1 MANTIPNNCI
11 ASFQHKKYAHFIGL
25 VVGIFYLALYQY
37 NITISVWASLPL
49 FLMGI
54 PHGAIET
61 QEKISHVPGLHY
73 TFLYLIFGILVFC
86 SWLIS
91 PHYTLALFLILSAF
105 HFGQSEKHYPL
116 IGLWV
121 VSGSMLFYPTETLG
135 IFSYLTGEEL
145 NARSLLMVV
154 SGSMLF
160 YPTETLGIFSYLTGE
175 ELNARSLLMVGRL
188 VAVTVVTILIIQ
200 ISTRRKEKIRALIL
214 IALIALL
221 PPVSAVAVYFFIFH
235 SLGEMAKTADQHNRM
250 PMQILK
256 LYTPAGIPALI
267 GGVIG
272 LYFFSGNLISLFVL
286 SGLAVSFIVPH
297 MCPVE
302 KLTKNLV

>member
-1 MANTIPNNCI
+1 MHSPFYIKKSILQKCTRNMANTIPNNCI
-11 ASFQHKKYAHFIGL
+11 ASLQHKKYAHFIGL

-121 VSGSMLFYPTETLG
+121 VSGP
-135 IFSYLTGEEL
+135 
-145 NARSLLMVV
+145 
-154 SGSMLF
+154 MLF

>member
-1 MANTIPNNCI
+1 MHSPFYIKKSILQKCTRNMANTIPNNCI

-121 VSGSMLFYPTETLG
+121 VSGP
-135 IFSYLTGEEL
+135 
-145 NARSLLMVV
+145 
-154 SGSMLF
+154 MLF

-200 ISTRRKEKIRALIL
+200 ISTRRKEKMRALIL

>member
-116 IGLWV
+116 IGLW
-121 VSGSMLFYPTETLG
+121 
-135 IFSYLTGEEL
+135 
-145 NARSLLMVV
+145 VV

>member
-145 NARSLLMVV
+145 NARSLLMV
-154 SGSMLF
+154 
-160 YPTETLGIFSYLTGE
+160 
-175 ELNARSLLMVGRL
+175 GRL

-272 LYFFSGNLISLFVL
+272 IYFFSGNLISLFVL

>member
-1 MANTIPNNCI
+1 MHSPFYIKKSILQKCTRNMANTIPNNCI
-11 ASFQHKKYAHFIGL
+11 ASLQHKKYAHFIGL

-145 NARSLLMVV
+145 NARSLLMV
-154 SGSMLF
+154 
-160 YPTETLGIFSYLTGE
+160 
-175 ELNARSLLMVGRL
+175 GRL

-235 SLGEMAKTADQHNRM
+235 SLGEMAKTVDQHNRM

>member
-1 MANTIPNNCI
+1 MHSPFYIKKSILQKCTRNMANTIPNNCI
-11 ASFQHKKYAHFIGL
+11 ASLQHKKYAHFIGL

-145 NARSLLMVV
+145 NARSLLMV
-154 SGSMLF
+154 
-160 YPTETLGIFSYLTGE
+160 
-175 ELNARSLLMVGRL
+175 GRL

-200 ISTRRKEKIRALIL
+200 ISTRRKEKMRALIL

-272 LYFFSGNLISLFVL
+272 YILFFRESNFFVCAFRSSRKLYSSPY
-286 SGLAVSFIVPH
+286 VS
-297 MCPVE
+297 C
-302 KLTKNLV
+302 

>member
-61 QEKISHVPGLHY
+61 QEKISHIPGLHY
-73 TFLYLIFGILVFC
+73 TFLYLVFGILVFC

-116 IGLWV
+116 IGLW
-121 VSGSMLFYPTETLG
+121 
-135 IFSYLTGEEL
+135 
-145 NARSLLMVV
+145 VV

-235 SLGEMAKTADQHNRM
+235 SLGEMAKTVDQHNRM

>member
-145 NARSLLMVV
+145 NARSLLMV
-154 SGSMLF
+154 
-160 YPTETLGIFSYLTGE
+160 
-175 ELNARSLLMVGRL
+175 GRL

-200 ISTRRKEKIRALIL
+200 ISTRRKEKMRALIL

>member
-1 MANTIPNNCI
+1 MHSPFYIKKSVLQKCTRNMANTIPNNCI
-11 ASFQHKKYAHFIGL
+11 ATLQHKKYAHFIGL

-145 NARSLLMVV
+145 NARSLL
-154 SGSMLF
+154 
-160 YPTETLGIFSYLTGE
+160 I
-175 ELNARSLLMVGRL
+175 VGRL

>member
-1 MANTIPNNCI
+1 MHSPFYIKKSILQKCTRNMANTIPNNCI

-145 NARSLLMVV
+145 NARSLLMV
-154 SGSMLF
+154 
-160 YPTETLGIFSYLTGE
+160 
-175 ELNARSLLMVGRL
+175 GRL

-200 ISTRRKEKIRALIL
+200 ISTRRKEKMRALIL

-272 LYFFSGNLISLFVL
+272 LYFFRESNFFVCAFRSSRKL
-286 SGLAVSFIVPH
+286 YSSPYVS
-297 MCPVE
+297 C
-302 KLTKNLV
+302 

>member
-1 MANTIPNNCI
+1 MHSPFYIKKSILQKCTRNMANTIPNNCI

-145 NARSLLMVV
+145 NARSLL
-154 SGSMLF
+154 
-160 YPTETLGIFSYLTGE
+160 I
-175 ELNARSLLMVGRL
+175 VGRL

>member
-121 VSGSMLFYPTETLG
+121 VSGP
-135 IFSYLTGEEL
+135 
-145 NARSLLMVV
+145 
-154 SGSMLF
+154 MLF

-200 ISTRRKEKIRALIL
+200 ISTRRKEKMRALIL

-235 SLGEMAKTADQHNRM
+235 SLGEMAKTVDQHNRM

>member
-1 MANTIPNNCI
+1 MHSPFYIKKSILQKCTRNMANTIPNNCI

-121 VSGSMLFYPTETLG
+121 VSGPMLFYPTETLG

-145 NARSLLMVV
+145 NARSLL
-154 SGSMLF
+154 
-160 YPTETLGIFSYLTGE
+160 I
-175 ELNARSLLMVGRL
+175 VGRL

>member
-1 MANTIPNNCI
+1 
-11 ASFQHKKYAHFIGL
+11 
-25 VVGIFYLALYQY
+25 
-37 NITISVWASLPL
+37 
-49 FLMGI
+49 MGI

-145 NARSLLMVV
+145 NARSLLMV
-154 SGSMLF
+154 
-160 YPTETLGIFSYLTGE
+160 
-175 ELNARSLLMVGRL
+175 GRL

-200 ISTRRKEKIRALIL
+200 ISTRRKEKMRALIL

>member
-1 MANTIPNNCI
+1 MHSPFYIKKSILQKCTRNMANTIPNNCI
-11 ASFQHKKYAHFIGL
+11 ASLQHKKYAHFIGL

-145 NARSLLMVV
+145 NARSLLMV
-154 SGSMLF
+154 
-160 YPTETLGIFSYLTGE
+160 
-175 ELNARSLLMVGRL
+175 GRL

-200 ISTRRKEKIRALIL
+200 ISTRRKEKMRALIL

-272 LYFFSGNLISLFVL
+272 IYFFSGNLISLFVL

>member
-1 MANTIPNNCI
+1 MHSPFYIKKSILQKCTRNMANTIPNNCI
-11 ASFQHKKYAHFIGL
+11 ASLQHKKYAHFIGL

-145 NARSLLMVV
+145 NARSLLMV
-154 SGSMLF
+154 
-160 YPTETLGIFSYLTGE
+160 
-175 ELNARSLLMVGRL
+175 GRL

-200 ISTRRKEKIRALIL
+200 ISTRRKEKMRALIL

-272 LYFFSGNLISLFVL
+272 LYFFSWNLISLFVL

>member
-1 MANTIPNNCI
+1 MHSPFYIKKSILQKCTRNMANTIPNNCI
-11 ASFQHKKYAHFIGL
+11 ASLQHKKYAHFIGL

-145 NARSLLMVV
+145 NARSLLMV
-154 SGSMLF
+154 
-160 YPTETLGIFSYLTGE
+160 
-175 ELNARSLLMVGRL
+175 GRL

-272 LYFFSGNLISLFVL
+272 IYFFSGNLISLFVL

>member
-1 MANTIPNNCI
+1 MHSPFYIKKSILQKCTRNMANTIPNNCI
-11 ASFQHKKYAHFIGL
+11 ASLQHKKYAHFIGL

-121 VSGSMLFYPTETLG
+121 VSGP
-135 IFSYLTGEEL
+135 
-145 NARSLLMVV
+145 
-154 SGSMLF
+154 MLF

-200 ISTRRKEKIRALIL
+200 ISTRRKEKMRALIL

>member
-145 NARSLLMVV
+145 NARSLLMV
-154 SGSMLF
+154 
-160 YPTETLGIFSYLTGE
+160 
-175 ELNARSLLMVGRL
+175 GRL

-235 SLGEMAKTADQHNRM
+235 SLGEMAKTVDQHNRM

>member
-1 MANTIPNNCI
+1 MHSPFYIKKSILQKCTRNMANTIPNNCI

-145 NARSLLMVV
+145 NARSLLMV
-154 SGSMLF
+154 
-160 YPTETLGIFSYLTGE
+160 
-175 ELNARSLLMVGRL
+175 GRL

-200 ISTRRKEKIRALIL
+200 ISTRRKEKMRALIL

-235 SLGEMAKTADQHNRM
+235 SLGEMAKTVDQHNRM

>member
-11 ASFQHKKYAHFIGL
+11 ASLQHKKYAHFIGL

-145 NARSLLMVV
+145 NARSLLMV
-154 SGSMLF
+154 
-160 YPTETLGIFSYLTGE
+160 
-175 ELNARSLLMVGRL
+175 GRL

-200 ISTRRKEKIRALIL
+200 ISTRRKEKMRALIL

>member
-1 MANTIPNNCI
+1 MANTIPNTCI
-11 ASFQHKKYAHFIGL
+11 ATLQHKKYAHFIGL

-61 QEKISHVPGLHY
+61 QEKISHIPGLHY
-73 TFLYLIFGILVFC
+73 TFLYLVFGILVFC

-145 NARSLLMVV
+145 NARSLLMV
-154 SGSMLF
+154 
-160 YPTETLGIFSYLTGE
+160 
-175 ELNARSLLMVGRL
+175 GRL

-200 ISTRRKEKIRALIL
+200 ISTRRKEKMRALIL

>member
-11 ASFQHKKYAHFIGL
+11 ASLQHKKYAHFIGL

-145 NARSLLMVV
+145 NARSLLMV
-154 SGSMLF
+154 
-160 YPTETLGIFSYLTGE
+160 
-175 ELNARSLLMVGRL
+175 GRL

-200 ISTRRKEKIRALIL
+200 ISTRRKEKMRALIL

-272 LYFFSGNLISLFVL
+272 IYFFSGNLISLFVL

>member
-1 MANTIPNNCI
+1 MHSPFYIKKSILQKCTRNMANTIPNNCI

-145 NARSLLMVV
+145 NARSLLMV
-154 SGSMLF
+154 
-160 YPTETLGIFSYLTGE
+160 
-175 ELNARSLLMVGRL
+175 GRL

-235 SLGEMAKTADQHNRM
+235 SLGEMAKTVDQHNRM

>member
-1 MANTIPNNCI
+1 MHSPFYIKKSILQKCTRNMANTIPNNCI

-145 NARSLLMVV
+145 NARSLL
-154 SGSMLF
+154 L
-160 YPTETLGIFSYLTGE
+160 
-175 ELNARSLLMVGRL
+175 VGRL

>member
-121 VSGSMLFYPTETLG
+121 VSGP
-135 IFSYLTGEEL
+135 
-145 NARSLLMVV
+145 
-154 SGSMLF
+154 MLF

>member
-1 MANTIPNNCI
+1 MHSPFYIKKSILQKCTRNMANTIPNNCI
-11 ASFQHKKYAHFIGL
+11 ASLQHKKYAHFIGL

-145 NARSLLMVV
+145 NARSLLMV
-154 SGSMLF
+154 
-160 YPTETLGIFSYLTGE
+160 
-175 ELNARSLLMVGRL
+175 GRL
-188 VAVTVVTILIIQ
+188 VAVTVVTTLIIQ

>member
-1 MANTIPNNCI
+1 MHSPFYIKKSVLQKCTRNMANTIPNNCI

-116 IGLWV
+116 IGLW
-121 VSGSMLFYPTETLG
+121 
-135 IFSYLTGEEL
+135 
-145 NARSLLMVV
+145 VV

>member
-1 MANTIPNNCI
+1 MHSPFYIKKSILQKCTRNMANTIPNNCI

-145 NARSLLMVV
+145 NARSLLMV
-154 SGSMLF
+154 
-160 YPTETLGIFSYLTGE
+160 
-175 ELNARSLLMVGRL
+175 GRL

-272 LYFFSGNLISLFVL
+272 IYFFSGNLISLFVL

>member
-61 QEKISHVPGLHY
+61 QEKISHIPGLHY
-73 TFLYLIFGILVFC
+73 TFLYLVFGILVFC

-145 NARSLLMVV
+145 NARSLLMV
-154 SGSMLF
+154 
-160 YPTETLGIFSYLTGE
+160 
-175 ELNARSLLMVGRL
+175 GRL

-200 ISTRRKEKIRALIL
+200 ISTRRKEKMRALIL

>member
-1 MANTIPNNCI
+1 MHSPFYIKKSILQKCTRNMANTIPNNCI

-145 NARSLLMVV
+145 NARSLLMV
-154 SGSMLF
+154 
-160 YPTETLGIFSYLTGE
+160 
-175 ELNARSLLMVGRL
+175 GRL

-200 ISTRRKEKIRALIL
+200 ISTRRKEKMRALIL

>member
-1 MANTIPNNCI
+1 MHSPFYIKKSILQKCTRNMANTIPNNCI
-11 ASFQHKKYAHFIGL
+11 ASLQHKKYAHFIGL

-145 NARSLLMVV
+145 NARSLLMV
-154 SGSMLF
+154 
-160 YPTETLGIFSYLTGE
+160 
-175 ELNARSLLMVGRL
+175 GRL

-200 ISTRRKEKIRALIL
+200 ISTRRKEKMRALIL

-235 SLGEMAKTADQHNRM
+235 SLGEMAKTVDQHNRM

-272 LYFFSGNLISLFVL
+272 IYFFSGNLISLFVL

>member
-1 MANTIPNNCI
+1 MHSPFYIKKSILQKCTRNMANTIPNNCI
-11 ASFQHKKYAHFIGL
+11 ATLQHKKYAHFIGL

-145 NARSLLMVV
+145 NARSLLMV
-154 SGSMLF
+154 
-160 YPTETLGIFSYLTGE
+160 
-175 ELNARSLLMVGRL
+175 GRL

-200 ISTRRKEKIRALIL
+200 ISTRRKEKMRALIL

-272 LYFFSGNLISLFVL
+272 IYFFSGNLISLFVL

>member
-121 VSGSMLFYPTETLG
+121 VSGP
-135 IFSYLTGEEL
+135 
-145 NARSLLMVV
+145 
-154 SGSMLF
+154 MLF

-235 SLGEMAKTADQHNRM
+235 SLGEMAKTVDQHNRM

>member
-1 MANTIPNNCI
+1 MHSPFYIKKSILQKCTRNMANTIPNNCI

-61 QEKISHVPGLHY
+61 QEKISHIPGLHY
-73 TFLYLIFGILVFC
+73 TFLYLVFGILVFC

-121 VSGSMLFYPTETLG
+121 VSGP
-135 IFSYLTGEEL
+135 
-145 NARSLLMVV
+145 
-154 SGSMLF
+154 MLF

>member
-1 MANTIPNNCI
+1 MHSPFYIKKSILQKCTKNMANTIPNNCI

-116 IGLWV
+116 IGLW
-121 VSGSMLFYPTETLG
+121 
-135 IFSYLTGEEL
+135 
-145 NARSLLMVV
+145 VV

>member
-11 ASFQHKKYAHFIGL
+11 ASLQHKKYAHFIGL

-145 NARSLLMVV
+145 NARSLLMV
-154 SGSMLF
+154 
-160 YPTETLGIFSYLTGE
+160 
-175 ELNARSLLMVGRL
+175 GRL

-272 LYFFSGNLISLFVL
+272 IYFFSGNLISLFVL

>member
-145 NARSLLMVV
+145 NARSLLMV
-154 SGSMLF
+154 
-160 YPTETLGIFSYLTGE
+160 
-175 ELNARSLLMVGRL
+175 GRL

-200 ISTRRKEKIRALIL
+200 ISTRRKEKMRALIL

-272 LYFFSGNLISLFVL
+272 IYFFSGNLISLFVL